1 MKTGNL
7 ILSRKVQEAI
17 VIGDDIRVTVLEI
30 GGRNVRLGVEA
41 PEDVAVDRE
50 EVRAR
55 KEAGA

>member
-30 GGRNVRLGVEA
+30 TGGRSG
-41 PEDVAVDRE
+41 
-50 EVRAR
+50 
-55 KEAGA
+55 